1 MERIRLDEHTLEI
14 QLAKQLLEHS
24 ALMVFASGVAGLGDR
39 HAQGRGVQRYLGDE
53 RGTTTTGGLD
63 RTAQGLAIADQLIE
77 IDCPAWNLGDGP
89 VSDRGADSSH
99 VHLQKEVAKGG
110 VRRRT
115 LELKSQGLGEYGV
128 MAPGEALQIA
138 QALAFA
144 QDPKHR
150 HQQEVPGRDAN
161 PAPHPGVRDS
171 LEVAD

>member
-1 MERIRLDEHTLEI
+1 MERIRLDEHTLQIE
-14 QLAKQLLEHS
+14 LTKQPLEHRT
-24 ALMVFASGVAGLGDR
+24 LVVFTCGVASLSDR
-39 HAQGRGVQRYLGDE
+39 DTQSCGVQRHLGDE
-53 RGTTTTGGLD
+53 RRTATTGGLD

-150 HQQEVPGRDAN
+150 HQQEVPGGDAN